1 MKKIGL
7 ALGGGGA
14 KGLAHI
20 PMLEVIDEMGIK
32 VHRIAGTSI
41 GAIMGALYASGMT
54 GAHIRELVDQAITVK
69 GHTFRDTLKNRNALK
84 WIQLLDLDLKHH
96 GLLRGDKFIDSLYK
110 AMGVLTFEKLNIP
123 LCVVATDF
131 WTSGQA
137 VFESGP
143 LLPAIRASMGLPGVF
158 TPVTMDNRVLIDGG
172 GVNPVPHDLLG
183 DCDIIVAIDV
193 MGDTGISTPEIP
205 TMFRAMLGMFDIMQ
219 KSIIS
224 EKLKHSPPDIYIKPD
239 ITGVDILEFFKADD
253 IYAQA
258 VPARNKLKKELERLL
273 S

>member
-20 PMLEVIDEMGIK
+20 PMLETLDELGIK
-32 VHRIAGTSI
+32 VHLIAGTSI

-54 GAHIRELVDQAITVK
+54 GTHIRELVDQTIAVK
-69 GHTFRDTLKNRNALK
+69 GHTLRETLKSRNALK
-84 WIQLLDLDLKHH
+84 WIKLLDLDLRNH
-96 GLLRGDKFIDSLYK
+96 GLIKGDKFIDALYK
-110 AMGVLTFEKLNIP
+110 SMGVKTFEKLATP
-123 LCVVATDF
+123 LRVVATDF
-131 WTSGQA
+131 WTSSQI
-137 VFESGP
+137 VLESGQ

-158 TPVTMDNRVLIDGG
+158 SPVTINDRILMDGG
-172 GVNPVPHDLLG
+172 GVNPMPHDILE
-183 DCDIIVAIDV
+183 DCDFVIAIDV
-193 MGDTGISTPEIP
+193 MGTTSADSMEAP

-224 EKLKHSPPDIYIKPD
+224 EKLKHRPPDIYIKPE
-239 ITGVDILEFFKADD
+239 IAGVDILEFFKADD

-258 VPARNKLKKELERLL
+258 EPATKQLKKELERLL
-273 S
+273 